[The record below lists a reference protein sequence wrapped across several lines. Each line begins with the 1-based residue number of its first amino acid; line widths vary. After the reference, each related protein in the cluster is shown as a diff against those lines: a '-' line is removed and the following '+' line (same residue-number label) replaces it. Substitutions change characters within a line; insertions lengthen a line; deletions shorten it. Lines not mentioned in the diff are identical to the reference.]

1 MLYNAINKKMKQIT
15 NHIMMIEPVS
25 FNFNE
30 ETSVDNHYQNSSI
43 SISQNEIQ
51 EKALNEFQNFVEVLE
66 NKGVNVIVFKDTMI
80 PLTPDSI
87 FPNNWVSFHEN
98 GSIFLYPML
107 AKNRRKER
115 RDDIISFISS
125 KFQVSE
131 IHSLVDYENQ
141 NLFLEGTGS
150 LILDRKN
157 RICYA
162 ARSKRTDEKIL
173 LEFCDRQGF
182 TPFLFSAYQNVDSQR
197 LPIYHTNVLMCI
209 ANNYAIIC
217 LDSIDNKQ
225 ERENIIKQLNSTN
238 KEIIEI
244 FEEQV
249 NSFAGNMLQVMGDKE
264 YLVMSSSAL
273 NSLNKK
279 QKKSILFYNEIIDVD
294 LSIIESCGGGSARCM
309 MGEIFLNLKND

>member
-1 MLYNAINKKMKQIT
+1 MFYNAINKKMKQIT
-15 NHIMMIEPVS
+15 NNIMMIEPVS

-80 PLTPDSI
+80 PFTPDSI

-115 RDDIISFISS
+115 RDDIISSISS

-131 IHSLVDYENQ
+131 VHSLVDYENK

-182 TPFLFSAYQNVDSQR
+182 RPFLFSAYQNVDSQR

-294 LSIIESCGGGSARCM
+294 LSIIESFGGGSARCM

>member
-30 ETSVDNHYQNSSI
+30 ETSIDNHYQNSSI
-43 SISQNEIQ
+43 DISENEIQ
-51 EKALNEFQNFVEVLE
+51 VKALNEFRNFVELLS
-66 NKGVNVIVFKDTMI
+66 NKGVNVHVFKDTII

-98 GSIFLYPML
+98 GSVFLYPML

-115 RDDIISFISS
+115 REDIISSLSS
-125 KFQVSE
+125 KFEVSE
-131 IHSLVDYENQ
+131 IHSLVEYERK

-162 ARSKRTDEKIL
+162 TRSKRTDEKIL
-173 LEFCDRQGF
+173 QEFCAKQEF
-182 TPFLFSAYQNVDSQR
+182 TPFVFSAFQTVNSQR

-217 LDSIDNKQ
+217 LDSIDNKN
-225 ERENIIKQLNSTN
+225 ERENIVKQLRSCN

-244 FEEQV
+244 SESQV

-264 YLVMSSSAL
+264 YLVMSNSAL
-273 NSLNKK
+273 NSLNEK
-279 QKKSILFYNEIIDVD
+279 QKKSILFYNEIINVD
-294 LSIIESCGGGSARCM
+294 LNIIESCGGGSARCM
-309 MGEIFLNLKND
+309 MGEIFLNLKT

>member
-1 MLYNAINKKMKQIT
+1 M
-15 NHIMMIEPVS
+15 
-25 FNFNE
+25 
-30 ETSVDNHYQNSSI
+30 
-43 SISQNEIQ
+43 
-51 EKALNEFQNFVEVLE
+51 
-66 NKGVNVIVFKDTMI
+66 NVHVFKDTII

-98 GSIFLYPML
+98 GSVFLYPML

-115 RDDIISFISS
+115 REDIISSLSS
-125 KFQVSE
+125 KFEVSE
-131 IHSLVDYENQ
+131 IHSLVEYERK

-162 ARSKRTDEKIL
+162 TRSKRTDEKIL
-173 LEFCDRQGF
+173 QEFCAKQEF
-182 TPFLFSAYQNVDSQR
+182 TPFIFSAFQTVNSQR

-217 LDSIDNKQ
+217 LDSIDNKN
-225 ERENIIKQLNSTN
+225 ERENIVKQLRSCN

-244 FEEQV
+244 SESQV

-264 YLVMSSSAL
+264 YLVMSNSAL
-273 NSLNKK
+273 NSLNEK
-279 QKKSILFYNEIIDVD
+279 QKKSILFYNEIINVD
-294 LSIIESCGGGSARCM
+294 LNIIESCGGGRARCM
-309 MGEIFLNLKND
+309 MGEIFLNLKT